1 MKQIR
6 IYNVKIDPVTRDEAV
21 DFALTARGEP
31 CWVVTPNAVMLDAC
45 RRDRESA
52 ELLNAASLSLADGAG
67 VLLAARR
74 QGTPLP
80 CRVAGIEFGE
90 QLLRASAERGLRVFL
105 LGGGEGVAE
114 KAAENLCARYP
125 DLCICGSYWGYF
137 DKDGEE
143 DMRVIGLIRA
153 ACPDI
158 LFVCFGFPIQE
169 KWIKAHL
176 QLLRGVRVVAG
187 LGGSLDVWAGKS
199 RRAPALVSRMGM
211 EWAWR
216 MVLEPKRLKNL
227 PAIVRIVL
235 GSRGRS
241 F

>member
-1 MKQIR
+1 
-6 IYNVKIDPVTRDEAV
+6 
-21 DFALTARGEP
+21 
-31 CWVVTPNAVMLDAC
+31 
-45 RRDRESA
+45 
-52 ELLNAASLSLADGAG
+52 
-67 VLLAARR
+67 
-74 QGTPLP
+74 
-80 CRVAGIEFGE
+80 
-90 QLLRASAERGLRVFL
+90 
-105 LGGGEGVAE
+105 
-114 KAAENLCARYP
+114 
-125 DLCICGSYWGYF
+125 
-137 DKDGEE
+137 
-143 DMRVIGLIRA
+143 MRVIGLIRA

-176 QLLRGVRVVAG
+176 PLLGGVHVVAG